1 MKFPTHPEVF
11 WWQPATW
18 LRVSGSDAFNFL
30 QGQFSNDLRALSREP
45 AVYGLWLNV
54 KGKVVADSFIVR
66 GTVPDEFWIG
76 SYFSAA
82 AVILDRLERFVIA
95 DDVQIDDATGEWSAT
110 AVFGV
115 GARAA
120 LSAETR
126 AGFVFCGRR
135 ASEECTEWI
144 FPVSMVDAARA
155 AFAGLGEISAG
166 EVARRRI
173 DARIPAIP
181 ADLGSGDLPHE
192 GGLEADALSF
202 TKGCYL
208 GQEVMARLNTMGQV
222 RRRLVR
228 VAIADGTLP
237 ILPAPIFLAGR
248 QVGELRSAAP
258 DGAGGFIGLAMVS
271 LLHVTADAEL
281 AFTAEGPPTIKS
293 IDLR

>member
-1 MKFPTHPEVF
+1 
-11 WWQPATW
+11 
-18 LRVSGSDAFNFL
+18 
-30 QGQFSNDLRALSREP
+30 
-45 AVYGLWLNV
+45 
-54 KGKVVADSFIVR
+54 
-66 GTVPDEFWIG
+66 
-76 SYFSAA
+76 
-82 AVILDRLERFVIA
+82 
-95 DDVQIDDATGEWSAT
+95 
-110 AVFGV
+110 
-115 GARAA
+115 
-120 LSAETR
+120 
-126 AGFVFCGRR
+126 
-135 ASEECTEWI
+135 
-144 FPVSMVDAARA
+144 
-155 AFAGLGEISAG
+155 
-166 EVARRRI
+166 
-173 DARIPAIP
+173 
-181 ADLGSGDLPHE
+181 LPHE